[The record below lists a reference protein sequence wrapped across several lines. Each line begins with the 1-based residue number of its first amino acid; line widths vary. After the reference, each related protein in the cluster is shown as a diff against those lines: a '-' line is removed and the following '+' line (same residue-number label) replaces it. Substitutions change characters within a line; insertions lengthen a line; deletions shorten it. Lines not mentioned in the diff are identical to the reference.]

1 MTEALLYQS
10 ILQKLGQ
17 LPVNGLPQVDAFL
30 AFLVSQEPKKLGKE
44 SPKKS
49 IDHLF
54 GAWKTW
60 DENEFQDFL
69 AHTAEVR
76 NNLFSTRD
84 I

>member
-17 LPVNGLPQVDAFL
+17 LPLKGLPQVDAFL
-30 AFLVSQEPKKLGKE
+30 AFLVSQEPKKAADAP
-44 SPKKS
+44 PKKT
-49 IDHLF
+49 IGHLF

-60 DENEFQDFL
+60 DEQEFQDFL

-76 NNLFSTRD
+76 GNLFSTRD